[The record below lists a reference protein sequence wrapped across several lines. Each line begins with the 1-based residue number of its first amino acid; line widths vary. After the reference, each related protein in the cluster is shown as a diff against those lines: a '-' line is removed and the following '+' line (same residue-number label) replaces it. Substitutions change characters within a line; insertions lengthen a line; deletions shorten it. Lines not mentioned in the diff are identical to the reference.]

1 MRRTGSGLHP
11 ARLQVAA
18 FALYCVAAVVSSPAL
33 AAMTFSFKV
42 PSLSGGSLS
51 GEDFKGK
58 IVVVD
63 IWATWCGP
71 CRLVIPHLVELQ
83 GKLRD
88 RGVAVVGLN
97 SDTDVDTAAGHK
109 AVEKFVRDNGIN
121 YPVGL
126 MNTAAYGEVSR
137 VMGFNEE
144 EGLSLPTTIILARD
158 GTVMKRYPGY
168 FVGQEKEIEMMI
180 SRMIE
185 AEKPATPPARH

>member
-1 MRRTGSGLHP
+1 VKASRAPAAAAALLSIAVMVFSP
-11 ARLQVAA
+11 AR
-18 FALYCVAAVVSSPAL
+18 

-42 PSLSGGSLS
+42 PSLSGGTIS

-71 CRLVIPHLVELQ
+71 CRLVIPHLVRLHETFK
-83 GKLRD
+83 G

-97 SDTDVDTAAGHK
+97 SDEDASAGPGHAA
-109 AVEKFVRDNGIN
+109 VVKFVRDHDIS

-126 MNTAAYGEVSR
+126 MNGDTYREVAR
-137 VMGFNEE
+137 VMGFDEE
-144 EGLSLPTTIILARD
+144 EGFSLPTTIILARD

-168 FVGQEKEIEMMI
+168 FAGQEKEIEGLI
-180 SRMIE
+180 SRMLE
-185 AEKPATPPARH
+185 AEKPAGPPARH